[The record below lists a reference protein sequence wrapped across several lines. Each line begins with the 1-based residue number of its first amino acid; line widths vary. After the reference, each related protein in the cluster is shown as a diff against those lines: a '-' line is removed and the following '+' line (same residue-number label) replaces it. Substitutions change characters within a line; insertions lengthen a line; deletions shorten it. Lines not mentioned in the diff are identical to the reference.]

1 MTGWTAW
8 ARRMVS
14 AAASEKTEMA
24 HLAGRDQVLHRA
36 GDVLDGDVRIDAVLV
51 EKIDVVRAEASQHR
65 VRYALDVLRL
75 AVEPAAFARRRINVK
90 AELGGD
96 HDLVADGR
104 QRFPD
109 QGFVGP
115 GTVDLGSIKQ
125 GDAEVVGA
133 ANDADALG
141 LFRRLAV
148 GRSEAQGPKAEF
160 GHLKGAQ
167 LSHAHLATPIESDGP
182 SAVSGAGR
190 R

>member
-1 MTGWTAW
+1 
-8 ARRMVS
+8 MVS
-14 AAASEKTEMA
+14 AAASERPKWRT
-24 HLAGRDQVLHRA
+24 LRA

-51 EKIDVVRAEASQHR
+51 EKIDVVRAEAPQHR
-65 VRYALDVLRL
+65 VRYALDVFRP
-75 AVEPAAFARRRINVK
+75 AVEPAAFARRRINLK

-96 HDLVADGR
+96 HDLVADRR

-115 GTVDLGSIKQ
+115 GTVDLSSIKQ
-125 GDAEVVGA
+125 GDAELVGA

-160 GHLKGAQ
+160 GHLQGAQ
-167 LSHAHLATPIESDGP
+167 LSHAHVATPIEPDGP
-182 SAVSGAGR
+182 SAASALAVGDVV
-190 R
+190 

>member
-1 MTGWTAW
+1 MLG
-8 ARRMVS
+8 
-14 AAASEKTEMA
+14 
-24 HLAGRDQVLHRA
+24 
-36 GDVLDGDVRIDAVLV
+36 
-51 EKIDVVRAEASQHR
+51 
-65 VRYALDVLRL
+65 L
-75 AVEPAAFARRRINVK
+75 AVEPAAFARNRINVN
-90 AELGGD
+90 AELGGN

-115 GTVDLGSIKQ
+115 RTVDLGRIKQ

-148 GRSEAQGPKAEF
+148 GRSETQGPKAEF
-160 GHLKGAQ
+160 GHLQGAQ
-167 LSHAHLATPIESDGP
+167 LSHAHLATPIEPDGP

-190 R
+190 P

>member
-1 MTGWTAW
+1 MPSSSQRGSTSGSGSRVHSEYSLWIAVTGWTAW

-14 AAASEKTEMA
+14 AAASERPKWRTLPAAIRSFTAPATSSM
-24 HLAGRDQVLHRA
+24 
-36 GDVLDGDVRIDAVLV
+36 DVRIDAVLV

-75 AVEPAAFARRRINVK
+75 AIEPAAFARRRIKVK

-109 QGFVGP
+109 QSFVGQ
-115 GTVDLGSIKQ
+115 GTVDLGRIKQ

-148 GRSEAQGPKAEF
+148 GPSETQGPKAEF
-160 GHLKGAQ
+160 GHLQGA
-167 LSHAHLATPIESDGP
+167 
-182 SAVSGAGR
+182 
-190 R
+190 

>member
-1 MTGWTAW
+1 
-8 ARRMVS
+8 
-14 AAASEKTEMA
+14 MA
-24 HLAGRDQVLHRA
+24 HLAGRDQVLYRV
-36 GDVLDGDVRIDAVLV
+36 GDVLDGHVRIDAVLV

-65 VRYALDVLRL
+65 VRYELDMLRL
-75 AVEPAAFARRRINVK
+75 AVEPKAFARRWINVK

-104 QRFPD
+104 QGFPD

-141 LFRRLAV
+141 LVRRLAV

-160 GHLKGAQ
+160 GHLQGAQ
-167 LSHAHLATPIESDGP
+167 LSITHVATPIERGGEKYGV
-182 SAVSGAGR
+182 AAR
-190 R
+190 IRLEW

>member
-1 MTGWTAW
+1 M
-8 ARRMVS
+8 S
-14 AAASEKTEMA
+14 P
-24 HLAGRDQVLHRA
+24 
-36 GDVLDGDVRIDAVLV
+36 
-51 EKIDVVRAEASQHR
+51 
-65 VRYALDVLRL
+65 AL
-75 AVEPAAFARRRINVK
+75 ARRRINVK

-96 HDLVADGR
+96 HDFVADRR
-104 QRFPD
+104 QRFPE

-160 GHLKGAQ
+160 GHLQGAQ
-167 LSHAHLATPIESDGP
+167 LSSAHVATPIESDGP